1 MLPDGTVEVLT
12 SIVNYN
18 HILDLFLKSKQNDNL
33 LRDGTVE
40 GNIAIMMVVIKKL
53 MALIRVAIKIA
64 TKETMMTMWRWETST
79 SLMITEEEKICV
91 FQSFSICQHWLSLDS
106 FSSIFK
112 GADDTDRKAD
122 SGSKSFSEILT
133 EQRMTNIKKL
143 GNNLFFQNVFWV
155 LL

>member
-64 TKETMMTMWRWETST
+64 TKETMMTMWRWESSP
-79 SLMITEEEKICV
+79 SLMITEEQKYL
-91 FQSFSICQHWLSLDS
+91 SFNHSQFASI
-106 FSSIFK
+106 
-112 GADDTDRKAD
+112 GY
-122 SGSKSFSEILT
+122 
-133 EQRMTNIKKL
+133 
-143 GNNLFFQNVFWV
+143 
-155 LL
+155 